1 MKNITVTVDDELY
14 RRARVRAAEL
24 NTTVSALVREHLR
37 RLAENEPAADRRR
50 REQNEV
56 IARIRR
62 EHPGFAAAERLS
74 RAEVHARHALR

>member
-1 MKNITVTVDDELY
+1 VDDELY

-24 NTTVSALVREHLR
+24 NTTVSALVREHLQ
-37 RLAENEPAADRRR
+37 RLAEDEPAGDRRR

-62 EHPGFAAAERLS
+62 EHPGFSATDRL
-74 RAEVHARHALR
+74 RRDEVHARHALR